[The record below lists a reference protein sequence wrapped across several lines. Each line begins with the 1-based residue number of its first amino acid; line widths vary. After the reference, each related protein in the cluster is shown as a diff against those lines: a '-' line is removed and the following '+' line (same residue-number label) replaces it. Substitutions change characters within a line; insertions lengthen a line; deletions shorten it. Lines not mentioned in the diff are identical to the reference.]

1 MKQFQYTIT
10 DLMGLHARPAGQ
22 LAKAARPLNSTIT
35 ITKEDG
41 KSANA
46 ARLMAVMT
54 LAVKAGQTVTVT
66 VEGGDEEANFAAME
80 TFFQENL

>member
-22 LAKAARPLNSTIT
+22 LAKAAKPLNSTIT

-41 KSANA
+41 
-46 ARLMAVMT
+46 
-54 LAVKAGQTVTVT
+54 
-66 VEGGDEEANFAAME
+66 
-80 TFFQENL
+80 